1 MASTN
6 TTQFD
11 GAFKRVYGEGS
22 DVLIEQQNLN
32 APFFSTIKVAS
43 EKPSSQGIYNPVIME
58 GNENGGAINE
68 LEAFQEPTSV
78 LPVQPSITSKTVVWP
93 FQLSGKVME
102 LSKTDKQAFA
112 TALDSQQ
119 QDNTK
124 RITSDL
130 NRQSQGV
137 GTGQI
142 TLANGSGSAAT
153 ALIVDDPFPFRI
165 GMYIESYASLGGAKE
180 VGVTTAA
187 KITAIN
193 LSTST
198 LTLSAAQTWSD
209 NSIICKKGV
218 LDGVTSATNAK
229 EMMGIRGIID
239 TTTFSTTFEGVSV
252 STYGQWQGNVIDAST
267 APVSQDLLQR
277 TFNRV
282 SIVSG
287 EKPNLLQSNYGQART
302 FLNTELEKTRY
313 EPGTIK
319 GGNVVLKWGTMTW
332 IVDHTSPIN
341 EVDFINTNHVKRF
354 QTRDVHLADY
364 DGKALSKVYGR
375 DAVGG
380 YYRFEGNIGTWAR
393 FKHGRLIGLTE
404 PTF

>member
-32 APFFSTIKVAS
+32 APFFSTIKVAA
-43 EKPSSQGIYNPVIME
+43 EKPSAQGVWNPVVMQ

-68 LEAFQEPTSV
+68 LEAFQEPASV
-78 LPVQPSITSKTVVWP
+78 LPVQPTIYSKTVVWP

-119 QDNTK
+119 QDNMK
-124 RITSDL
+124 RMTSDL

-142 TLANGSGSAAT
+142 TLANGSGSAVT

-165 GMYIESYASLGGAKE
+165 GMFIDSYASLGGAKE
-180 VGVTTAA
+180 ITGAQ
-187 KITAIN
+187 ITAIN

-198 LTLSAAQTWSD
+198 LTISPAQTWSD
-209 NSIICKKGV
+209 NSIIGKKNV
-218 LDGVTSATNAK
+218 LDGVTSAANAK
-229 EMMGIRGIID
+229 EMMGVRGIID
-239 TTTFSTTFEGVSV
+239 TTTYSTTFEGVSV
-252 STYGQWQGNVIDAST
+252 STYPQWQGNVISAST
-267 APVSQDLLQR
+267 SPVSQDLLQR
-277 TFNRV
+277 TYNRI
-282 SIVSG
+282 SIVCG
-287 EKPNLLQSNYGQART
+287 EKPDILQSNYGQART
-302 FLNTELEKTRY
+302 FINTEIQKTRY

-319 GGNVVLKWGTMTW
+319 GGNVVLKWGSMTW
-332 IVDHTSPIN
+332 IVDHTSPIQ
-341 EVDFINTNHVKRF
+341 EVDFINSAHVKRF
-354 QTRDVHLADY
+354 QTRDMHLADY
-364 DGKALSKVYGR
+364 DGKVLSKVYGR

-380 YYRFEGNIGTWAR
+380 YYRYEGNIGTWAR
-393 FKHGRLIGLTE
+393 FKHGRLTDLTE